1 MASRKCKIGELGR
14 VVTGKTPSTGKSEYW
29 GGDYPFITIPDL
41 SDLPF
46 IEHSSRTLSELGAAA
61 IKNQLLPKNSV
72 LMSCIA
78 TVGKCGITTKPS
90 FTNQQIN
97 AVIPN
102 SKIDPLFL
110 LYLFRNLGAEMAK
123 FGSGGTVYSNISK
136 SLFESIEVEIPES
149 LITQQAIAKVLAALD
164 AKIAVNNALS
174 KTLEDIAQA
183 IFKSW
188 FIDFDPV
195 KAKMAGTKPVGM
207 DAETALHFPD
217 SKWESELGEIPKGWN
232 VKSIGDISVIQGGKM
247 LSRDEFR
254 VDGKFPIFGGA
265 GVMGSS
271 NMSNAEGFIITVG
284 RVGAYCG
291 QFFYHSGAAWVNN
304 NASRIIPLQEIS
316 GEWVYLFLKSFDI
329 ESIKKGAAQ
338 PFVSN
343 SDLANSKLIMP
354 PITVIARFTE
364 IVRPIFEQ
372 SQTLNY
378 QAHLLSNVRDS
389 LLPRLIAGELQIPED
404 MLAS

>member
-1 MASRKCKIGELGR
+1 MAYRKYKISELGK

-29 GGDYPFITIPDL
+29 GGEFPFITIPDL

-46 IEHSSRTLSELGAAA
+46 VQDSSRTLSELGAAV
-61 IKNQLLPKNSV
+61 IKNQLLPGNSV

-102 SKIDPLFL
+102 NQVDPLFL

-149 LITQQAIAKVLAALD
+149 VVTQQAIAKVLVALD
-164 AKIAVNNALS
+164 SKIAINNALS
-174 KTLEDIAQA
+174 KTLEDMSQT

-195 KAKMAGTKPVGM
+195 RAKMTGENPVGM
-207 DAETALHFPD
+207 DTATAALFPD
-217 SKWESELGEIPKGWN
+217 SMEEVALGHAPIGWSIE
-232 VKSIGDISVIQGGKM
+232 SIGNVATIHGGKM
-247 LSRDEFR
+247 LSREEFT
-254 VDGKFPIFGGA
+254 DSGISPIFGGA
-265 GVMGSS
+265 GVMGNS
-271 NMSNAEGFIITVG
+271 NKSNADGFVITLG

-291 QFFYHSGAAWVNN
+291 QFFYHRGSAWVNN
-304 NASRIIPLQEIS
+304 NASRIIPRESIS
-316 GEWVYLFLKSFDI
+316 GEWMYLFLKSFDM

-343 SDLANSKLIMP
+343 SDLANSKLLMP
-354 PITVIARFTE
+354 PVAIIERFTE
-364 IVRPIFEQ
+364 IISPIFKQ
-372 SQTLNY
+372 SETFKHQVR
-378 QAHLLSNVRDS
+378 LLAKLRDS
-389 LLPRLIAGELQIPED
+389 MLPRLISGELQVPEE